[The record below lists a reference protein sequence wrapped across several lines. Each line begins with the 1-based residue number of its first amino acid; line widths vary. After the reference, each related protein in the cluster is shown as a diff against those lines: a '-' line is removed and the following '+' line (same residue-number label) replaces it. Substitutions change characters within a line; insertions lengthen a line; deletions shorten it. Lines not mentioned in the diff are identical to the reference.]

1 LPADHWAK
9 LRSTNPL
16 ERVNR
21 EIGRRTDVVGIFPN
35 DRSLIRLAASVVI
48 EQNDEWL
55 VGKRY
60 LSQHS
65 LDTILTDSKKDNNK
79 QEALEL
85 TAA

>member
-1 LPADHWAK
+1 M
-9 LRSTNPL
+9 
-16 ERVNR
+16 
-21 EIGRRTDVVGIFPN
+21 
-35 DRSLIRLAASVVI
+35 IRLAASVVI

-60 LSQHS
+60 LSQHA